1 MNLLSKPYH
10 VFALAAV
17 LLIMLSFIPAN
28 HPMDLPIQGASYMLS
43 YADTLR
49 AIAMLLLLLWILYMI
64 TVRFLFSV
72 VLIWAH
78 ILITL
83 LLLVLIVF
91 FFFRYSGQNASNEI
105 IELSFQTGH
114 NTQMLVPVLIML
126 LLVTQLSYIINL
138 FLGVVKRMN

>member
-126 LLVTQLSYIINL
+126 LLVTQLRYIINL